1 MITLLTATST
11 WDSLLQLLGVS
22 ILFVGILA
30 ITVLTT
36 KFVGG
41 VKMGMTKN
49 SNFKVIETFKVTQ
62 NKYLQLVQIGKRYFV
77 IAVGKDE
84 MNVVAELQESDVT
97 IIKTDK
103 QQGYNFKEIIQAAMT
118 KSKDKNKE
126 DDQS

>member
-1 MITLLTATST
+1 MITLLTAMST

-22 ILFVGILA
+22 VLFVGILV

-41 VKMGMTKN
+41 VKMGIAKN

-62 NKYLQLVQIGKRYFV
+62 NRYLQLIQIGKRYFV

-103 QQGYNFKEIIQAAMT
+103 QGYNFKEVIQAAMT

-126 DDQS
+126 DDQT